1 MPVDVQHPILVKI
14 APDLTEVDKEDIAAV
29 VTRKQVC
36 FVLFGPG
43 GFVLLNYG
51 SSEFE
56 KYFTSVDKLLEC
68 DDF

>member
-36 FVLFGPG
+36 FVLFGPS
-43 GFVLLNYG
+43 GFVLLIMEVQSLRNI
-51 SSEFE
+51 S
-56 KYFTSVDKLLEC
+56 LP
-68 DDF
+68 